1 MVIDKNKLIKVDDC
15 DIVNGEFVVPDGVTA
30 IAEGLFLDCKLLV
43 SIVIPE
49 SVNSIGNVAF
59 DICESLKNYV

>member
-30 IAEGLFLDCKLLV
+30 IA
-43 SIVIPE
+43 
-49 SVNSIGNVAF
+49 
-59 DICESLKNYV
+59 